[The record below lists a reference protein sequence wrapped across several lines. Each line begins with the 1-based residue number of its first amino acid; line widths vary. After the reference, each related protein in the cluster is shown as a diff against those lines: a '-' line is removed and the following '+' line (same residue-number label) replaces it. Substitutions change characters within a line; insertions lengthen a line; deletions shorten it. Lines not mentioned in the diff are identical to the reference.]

1 MLRELRRLNWGCGLC
16 AAPGWINADVRAGQ
30 GVDLVGDIRSGLAL
44 DSDSMQYIVA
54 IHVLQDL
61 SYTDIPIAL
70 KELRRVLVPAGVLRL
85 GLPDLDQA
93 IRAYLADDHAYFY
106 VPDCDAQ
113 SIGTKLVTQLVWYGS
128 VRTPLTFD
136 CMEEW
141 LLREGF
147 HDIRRYPDA
156 QHLPGLLLFR
166 WDAPLFFANAEFFK
180 ERVMAAIAE
189 SPTPVRRLVI
199 AAEPVTSVDVTSA
212 DMLTELMQRLNEA
225 GTEMCFAEMKDPVK
239 DKLKRFGL
247 FAQFGDKA
255 FFPTIGSAV
264 KNYVTMNPV
273 GWSRP

>member
-1 MLRELRRLNWGCGLC
+1 MLQEFGRLNVGCGPC

-70 KELRRVLVPAGVLRL
+70 KELRRMLVPDGVLRL

-93 IRAYLADDHAYFY
+93 IRAYLAGDHAYFY

-147 HDIRRYPDA
+147 HDIRRCDFGRTLSPYPDIVS
-156 QHLPGLLLFR
+156 LDNRPR
-166 WDAPLFFANAEFFK
+166 ESFF
-180 ERVMAAIAE
+180 V
-189 SPTPVRRLVI
+189 
-199 AAEPVTSVDVTSA
+199 
-212 DMLTELMQRLNEA
+212 EA
-225 GTEMCFAEMKDPVK
+225 RK
-239 DKLKRFGL
+239 
-247 FAQFGDKA
+247 
-255 FFPTIGSAV
+255 
-264 KNYVTMNPV
+264 
-273 GWSRP
+273 